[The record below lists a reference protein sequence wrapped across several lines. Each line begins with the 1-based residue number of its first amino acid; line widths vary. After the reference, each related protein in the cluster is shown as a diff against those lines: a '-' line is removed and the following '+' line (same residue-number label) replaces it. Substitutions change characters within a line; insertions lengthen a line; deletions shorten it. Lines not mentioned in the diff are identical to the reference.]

1 MWQRFFIYYCDRR
14 QGLGSRSRMGV
25 EIRNQFVVEDHLAS
39 LSLEWN
45 RLVGRIHGGAA
56 IRLGATILGDDTIA
70 QQTVKTN

>member
-1 MWQRFFIYYCDRR
+1 
-14 QGLGSRSRMGV
+14 MGV
-25 EIRNQFVVEDHLAS
+25 EIRNQFGVEDHLAS